1 MAFLAEE
8 VTPRWGSSNADGQ
21 HRSPKH
27 GQQRSTEPLFLV
39 PITVELNGLVIGIGG
54 SGSRETT
61 GPIQALT
68 PSDHPRVTTRNVPGH
83 SAVGSAR
90 GGPEH
95 ADGAEVEPVAYGQRP
110 GCGVEHDPARKAP
123 RGCGVRLVP

>member
-21 HRSPKH
+21 HRSLKH

-39 PITVELNGLVIGIGG
+39 PITVELNRLVIGIGG

-68 PSDHPRVTTRNVPGH
+68 PSDHPRVTYRNVPGTF
-83 SAVGSAR
+83 SGRISV
-90 GGPEH
+90 GGPEQ
-95 ADGAEVEPVAYGQRP
+95 ADGAKVEPVAYGQGP
-110 GCGVEHDPARKAP
+110 GSGVEQDPARKAP
-123 RGCGVRLVP
+123 GGYGVRLVP